1 MNLLKI
7 IMNNKEFI
15 ERKTKILATLGPSS
29 NTIKKIIELSNA
41 GANVFRLNCSHLNEK
56 DLEEYIKKIRRAE
69 KIIKK
74 PIGILVDLQ
83 GPKLRIGEVSK
94 NQNLLKKDDIFILD
108 NSKEIGNNK
117 RVYLSNKKIFNSVKK
132 GHLILIDDGNIH
144 IKVTSIKN
152 DIIRTRVV
160 QGGILKSNK
169 GLNLPHSDIKTSAL
183 STSDKKFV
191 KVASNLDVDWIALSF
206 VQKPSDIRELR
217 KICNNK
223 ISIMAKIEKPSA
235 LKYINKICEIA
246 DGIMIARGDLGV
258 ELPIETIPGW
268 QKKII
273 RASRLKGK
281 PVVVST
287 QMLES
292 MTSSLT
298 PTRAEVSDVANAVFE
313 GADAIML
320 SAESAS
326 GQYPVETVKMMHK
339 IAFSTE
345 NEKNYNSIIANQIEQ
360 TPNTTPDAIATAA
373 KTLADEL
380 SSPIIVCY
388 TESGSTGIKVS
399 RVRPSQTII
408 TITPVIE
415 TARKLSLAWGVLCF
429 LQKDEKNLEKMIE
442 STKITVKKS
451 GLASSGDKVVITAG
465 LPLKVQGTTNLIR
478 VTSIK

>member
-1 MNLLKI
+1 MNSK
-7 IMNNKEFI
+7 KFI

-29 NTIKKIIELSNA
+29 NTIKKIVELSKAGSNA
-41 GANVFRLNCSHLNEK
+41 FRLNCSHLNEVE
-56 DLEEYIKKIRRAE
+56 LEEYIKKIRRAE
-69 KIIKK
+69 SIVNK

-83 GPKLRIGEVSK
+83 GPKIRIGDVSK
-94 NQNLLKKDDIFILD
+94 NQNILTKGD
-108 NSKEIGNNK
+108 VFVLDSLKEIGNNK
-117 RVYLSNKKIFNSVKK
+117 RVYLSNKKIFKSVKK

-144 IKVTSIKN
+144 LKITSIKEN
-152 DIIRTRVV
+152 LIRTKVL

-169 GLNLPHSDIKTSAL
+169 GLNLPQSDLRTSAL
-183 STSDKKFV
+183 SNSDKKFV
-191 KVASNLDVDWIALSF
+191 RIASNLDVDWIALSF
-206 VQKPSDIRELR
+206 VQKPSDIKELR
-217 KICNNK
+217 KLCNNK
-223 ISIMAKIEKPSA
+223 ISVMAKIEKPSA
-235 LKYINKICEIA
+235 LKYINEICQIS

-258 ELPIETIPGW
+258 ELPIETVPGW

-273 RASRLKGK
+273 RTSRVNGK

-326 GQYPVETVKMMHK
+326 GSYPVETVRMMHK
-339 IAFSTE
+339 IAYSTE
-345 NEKNYNSIIANQIEQ
+345 NEKNYNKILANQIEQ

-373 KTLADEL
+373 KSLADDL

-399 RVRPSQTII
+399 RVRPTQTIL
-408 TITPVIE
+408 TITPIIE

-451 GLASSGDKVVITAG
+451 GLADIGDKVVITAG
-465 LPLKVQGTTNLIR
+465 LPLKVEGTTNLIR

>member
-1 MNLLKI
+1 MNSK
-7 IMNNKEFI
+7 KFI

-29 NTIKKIIELSNA
+29 NTIKKIVELSKAGSNA
-41 GANVFRLNCSHLNEK
+41 FRLNCSHLNEEQ
-56 DLEEYIKKIRRAE
+56 LQEYIKKIRRAE
-69 KIIKK
+69 NILNK

-83 GPKLRIGEVSK
+83 GPKIRIGNVSK
-94 NQNLLKKDDIFILD
+94 DQNILKKGDIFILD
-108 NSKEIGNNK
+108 NLEEIGNNK

-144 IKVTSIKN
+144 LKITSITKN
-152 DIIRTRVV
+152 AIRTRVL

-169 GLNLPHSDIKTSAL
+169 GLNLPQSEVKTSAL
-183 STSDKKFV
+183 SSSDKKFV
-191 KVASNLDVDWIALSF
+191 KIASNLNVDWIALSF
-206 VQKPSDIRELR
+206 VQKPLDIREL
-217 KICNNK
+217 KKLCDNK
-223 ISIMAKIEKPSA
+223 ISVMAKIEKPSA
-235 LKYINKICEIA
+235 LKYINEICQIA

-258 ELPIETIPGW
+258 ELPIETVPGW

-273 RASRLKGK
+273 RTSRVNGK

-326 GQYPVETVKMMHK
+326 GSYPVETVKMMHK
-339 IAFSTE
+339 IAYSTE
-345 NEKNYNSIIANQIEQ
+345 NEKNYNKILANQIEQ

-373 KTLADEL
+373 KSLADDL

-399 RVRPSQTII
+399 RVRPTQTIL
-408 TITPVIE
+408 TITPIIE

-451 GLASSGDKVVITAG
+451 GLADIGDKVVITAG
-465 LPLKVQGTTNLIR
+465 LPLKVEGTTNLIR

>member
-1 MNLLKI
+1 MDSK
-7 IMNNKEFI
+7 KFT
-15 ERKTKILATLGPSS
+15 ERKTKILVTLGPSS
-29 NTIKKIIELSNA
+29 NTIKKIVELTKAGSNA
-41 GANVFRLNCSHLNEK
+41 FRLNCSHLNEEE
-56 DLEEYIKKIRRAE
+56 LQEYIKKIRRAE
-69 KIIKK
+69 ILINK

-83 GPKLRIGEVSK
+83 GPKIRIGRVSK
-94 NQNLLKKDDIFILD
+94 DQNILRKGDIFILD
-108 NSKEIGNNK
+108 NLKEIGNNK
-117 RVYLSNKKIFNSVKK
+117 RVYLSNKKIFKSVKK

-144 IKVTSIKN
+144 LKITSIKEN
-152 DIIRTRVV
+152 LIRTKVL

-169 GLNLPHSDIKTSAL
+169 GLNLPQSDLKTSAL
-183 STSDKKFV
+183 SNSDKKFV
-191 KVASNLDVDWIALSF
+191 KIASNLNVDWIALSF
-206 VQKPSDIRELR
+206 VQKPSDIKELR
-217 KICNNK
+217 KLCNNR
-223 ISIMAKIEKPSA
+223 ISVMAKIEKPSA
-235 LKYINKICEIA
+235 LKYINEICEIA

-258 ELPIETIPGW
+258 ELPIETVPGW

-273 RASRLKGK
+273 RISRVNGK

-326 GQYPVETVKMMHK
+326 GIYPVEAVKMMHK

-345 NEKNYNSIIANQIEQ
+345 NEKNYNKILTNQIEQ

-373 KTLADEL
+373 KSLADDL

-399 RVRPSQTII
+399 RVRPTQTIL

-429 LQKDEKNLEKMIE
+429 LQKDENNLEKMIE
-442 STKITVKKS
+442 STKMTVKKS
-451 GLASSGDKVVITAG
+451 GMASIGDKVVITAG
-465 LPLKVQGTTNLIR
+465 LPLKIEGTTNLIR
-478 VTSIK
+478 VTSIKE

>member
-1 MNLLKI
+1 MNSK
-7 IMNNKEFI
+7 KFI

-29 NTIKKIIELSNA
+29 NTIKKIVELSKAGSNA
-41 GANVFRLNCSHLNEK
+41 FRLNCSHLNEEQLK
-56 DLEEYIKKIRRAE
+56 EYIKKIRRAE
-69 KIIKK
+69 NILNK

-83 GPKLRIGEVSK
+83 GPKIRIGNVSK
-94 NQNLLKKDDIFILD
+94 DQNILKKGDIFILD
-108 NSKEIGNNK
+108 NLDEIGDNK

-144 IKVTSIKN
+144 LKITSITKN
-152 DIIRTRVV
+152 AIRTRVL

-169 GLNLPHSDIKTSAL
+169 GLNLPQSEVKTSAL
-183 STSDKKFV
+183 SSSDKKFV
-191 KVASNLDVDWIALSF
+191 KIASNLNVDWIALSF
-206 VQKPSDIRELR
+206 VQKPLDIREL
-217 KICNNK
+217 KKLCDNK
-223 ISIMAKIEKPSA
+223 ISVMAKIEKPSA
-235 LKYINKICEIA
+235 LKYINEICQIA

-258 ELPIETIPGW
+258 ELPIETVPGW

-273 RASRLKGK
+273 RTSRVNGK

-326 GQYPVETVKMMHK
+326 GSYPVETVRMMHK
-339 IAFSTE
+339 IAYSTE
-345 NEKNYNSIIANQIEQ
+345 NEKNYNKILANQIEQ

-373 KTLADEL
+373 KSLADDL

-399 RVRPSQTII
+399 RVRPTQTIL
-408 TITPVIE
+408 TITPIIE

-451 GLASSGDKVVITAG
+451 GLADIGDKVVITAG
-465 LPLKVQGTTNLIR
+465 LPLKVEGTTNLIR

>member
-1 MNLLKI
+1 MNSK
-7 IMNNKEFI
+7 KFI

-29 NTIKKIIELSNA
+29 NTIKKIVELSKAGSNA
-41 GANVFRLNCSHLNEK
+41 FRLNCSHLNEEQLK
-56 DLEEYIKKIRRAE
+56 EYIKKIRRAE
-69 KIIKK
+69 NILNK

-83 GPKLRIGEVSK
+83 GPKIRIGNVSK
-94 NQNLLKKDDIFILD
+94 DQNILKKGDIFILD
-108 NSKEIGNNK
+108 NLDEIGNNK

-144 IKVTSIKN
+144 LKITSITKN
-152 DIIRTRVV
+152 AIRTRVL

-169 GLNLPHSDIKTSAL
+169 GLNLPQSEVKTSAL
-183 STSDKKFV
+183 SSSDKKFV
-191 KVASNLDVDWIALSF
+191 KIASNLNVDWIALSF
-206 VQKPSDIRELR
+206 VQKPLDIREL
-217 KICNNK
+217 KKLCDNK
-223 ISIMAKIEKPSA
+223 ISVMAKIEKPSA
-235 LKYINKICEIA
+235 LKYINEICQIA

-258 ELPIETIPGW
+258 ELPIETVPGW

-273 RASRLKGK
+273 RTSRVNGK

-326 GQYPVETVKMMHK
+326 GSYPVETVRMMHK
-339 IAFSTE
+339 IAYSTE
-345 NEKNYNSIIANQIEQ
+345 NEKNYNKILANQIEQ

-373 KTLADEL
+373 KSLADDL

-399 RVRPSQTII
+399 RVRPTQTIL
-408 TITPVIE
+408 TITPIIE

-451 GLASSGDKVVITAG
+451 GLADIGDKVVITAG
-465 LPLKVQGTTNLIR
+465 LPLKVEGTTNLIR

>member
-1 MNLLKI
+1 MNSK
-7 IMNNKEFI
+7 KFI

-29 NTIKKIIELSNA
+29 NTIKKIVELSKAGSNA
-41 GANVFRLNCSHLNEK
+41 FRLNCSHLNE
-56 DLEEYIKKIRRAE
+56 LELQEFIKKIRRAE
-69 KIIKK
+69 NIINK

-83 GPKLRIGEVSK
+83 GPKIRIGNVSK
-94 NQNLLKKDDIFILD
+94 DQNILRKGDIFVLD
-108 NSKEIGNNK
+108 NLKEIGNNK
-117 RVYLSNKKIFNSVKK
+117 RVHLSNKKIFKSVKK

-144 IKVTSIKN
+144 LKITSIKEN
-152 DIIRTRVV
+152 LIRTKVL

-169 GLNLPHSDIKTSAL
+169 GLNLPQSDLKTSAL
-183 STSDKKFV
+183 SNSDKKFV
-191 KVASNLDVDWIALSF
+191 KIASNLDVDWIALSF
-206 VQKPSDIRELR
+206 VQKPSDIKEL
-217 KICNNK
+217 KKLCNNK
-223 ISIMAKIEKPSA
+223 TSIMAKIEKPSA
-235 LKYINKICEIA
+235 LKYINEICEIA

-258 ELPIETIPGW
+258 ELPIETVPGW

-273 RASRLKGK
+273 RTSRVNGK

-326 GQYPVETVKMMHK
+326 GNYPVETVKMMHK

-345 NEKNYNSIIANQIEQ
+345 NDKNYNKILANQIEQ

-373 KTLADEL
+373 KSLADDL

-399 RVRPSQTII
+399 RVRPTQTIL

-442 STKITVKKS
+442 STKTTVKKS
-451 GLASSGDKVVITAG
+451 GLAGIGDKIIITAG
-465 LPLKVQGTTNLIR
+465 LPLKVEGTTNLIR

>member
-1 MNLLKI
+1 MNSK
-7 IMNNKEFI
+7 KSI

-29 NTIKKIIELSNA
+29 NTIKKIVELSKAGSNA
-41 GANVFRLNCSHLNEK
+41 FRLNCSHLNEEQ
-56 DLEEYIKKIRRAE
+56 LQEYIKKIRRAE
-69 KIIKK
+69 NILNK

-83 GPKLRIGEVSK
+83 GPKIRIGNVSK
-94 NQNLLKKDDIFILD
+94 DQNILKKGDIFILD
-108 NSKEIGNNK
+108 NLDEIGNNK

-144 IKVTSIKN
+144 LKITSITKN
-152 DIIRTRVV
+152 AIRTRVL

-169 GLNLPHSDIKTSAL
+169 GLNLPQSEVKTSAL
-183 STSDKKFV
+183 SSSDKKFV
-191 KVASNLDVDWIALSF
+191 KIASNLNVDWIALSF
-206 VQKPSDIRELR
+206 VQKPLDIREL
-217 KICNNK
+217 KKLCDNK
-223 ISIMAKIEKPSA
+223 ISVMAKIEKPSA
-235 LKYINKICEIA
+235 LKYINEICQIA

-258 ELPIETIPGW
+258 ELPIETVPGW

-273 RASRLKGK
+273 RTSRVNGK

-326 GQYPVETVKMMHK
+326 GSFPVETVRMMHK
-339 IAFSTE
+339 IAYSTE
-345 NEKNYNSIIANQIEQ
+345 NEKNYNKILANQIEQ

-373 KTLADEL
+373 KSLADDL

-399 RVRPSQTII
+399 RVRPTQTIL
-408 TITPVIE
+408 TITPIIE
-415 TARKLSLAWGVLCF
+415 TARKLSLAWGVLCS

-451 GLASSGDKVVITAG
+451 GLADIGDKVVITAG
-465 LPLKVQGTTNLIR
+465 LPLKVEGTTNLIR

>member
-1 MNLLKI
+1 
-7 IMNNKEFI
+7 MNNKEFI

-29 NTIKKIIELSNA
+29 NTIKKIIELSKA
-41 GANVFRLNCSHLNEK
+41 GANAFRLNCSHLNEK
-56 DLEEYIKKIRRAE
+56 DLEEYIYKIRRAE
-69 KIIKK
+69 IIIRK
-74 PIGILVDLQ
+74 PIGIVVDLQ
-83 GPKLRIGEVSK
+83 GPKIRIGNVSS
-94 NQNLLKKDDIFILD
+94 NQNILKKGDIFILD
-108 NSKEIGNNK
+108 KKNETGNNK

-144 IKVTSIKN
+144 LKITSITKN
-152 DIIRTRVV
+152 AIRTRVL

-169 GLNLPHSDIKTSAL
+169 GINLPQSEIKTSAL
-183 STSDKKFV
+183 SSLDKKFV
-191 KVASNLDVDWIALSF
+191 KIASNLNVDWIALSF
-206 VQKPSDIRELR
+206 VQKPLDIKEL
-217 KICNNK
+217 KKLCDNK
-223 ISIMAKIEKPSA
+223 ISVMAKIEKPSA
-235 LKYINKICEIA
+235 LKYINEICQIA

-258 ELPIETIPGW
+258 ELPIESVPGW

-273 RASRLKGK
+273 RISRVNGK

-326 GQYPVETVKMMHK
+326 GSYPVETVKMMHK
-339 IAFSTE
+339 IAYSTE
-345 NEKNYNSIIANQIEQ
+345 NEKNYNKILANQIEQ

-373 KTLADEL
+373 KSLADDL

-399 RVRPSQTII
+399 KVKPTQAIL
-408 TITPVIE
+408 TITPIIE
-415 TARKLSLAWGVLCF
+415 TARKLTLVWGVKCIV
-429 LQKDEKNLEKMIE
+429 QKDANNLEDMIKM
-442 STKITVKKS
+442 TKTYSKKNKIIKI
-451 GLASSGDKVVITAG
+451 GEKMVVTAG
-465 LPLKVQGTTNLIR
+465 LPLKKRGTTNLIR
-478 VTSIK
+478 VIKLD

>member
-1 MNLLKI
+1 MNSK
-7 IMNNKEFI
+7 KFI

-29 NTIKKIIELSNA
+29 NTIKKIVDLSKAGSNA
-41 GANVFRLNCSHLNEK
+41 FRLNCSHLNEVE
-56 DLEEYIKKIRRAE
+56 LQEYIKKIRRAE
-69 KIIKK
+69 SIVNK

-83 GPKLRIGEVSK
+83 GPKIRIGSVSK
-94 NQNLLKKDDIFILD
+94 DQNILTKGDIFVLD
-108 NSKEIGNNK
+108 NFKEIGNNK
-117 RVYLSNKKIFNSVKK
+117 RVYLSNKKIFKSVKK

-144 IKVTSIKN
+144 LKITSVKEN
-152 DIIRTRVV
+152 LIRTKVL

-169 GLNLPHSDIKTSAL
+169 GLNLPQSDLKTSAL
-183 STSDKKFV
+183 SNLDKKFV
-191 KVASNLDVDWIALSF
+191 KIASNLDVDWIALSF
-206 VQKPSDIRELR
+206 VQKPSDIKELR
-217 KICNNK
+217 KLCNDK
-223 ISIMAKIEKPSA
+223 ISVMAKIEKPSA
-235 LKYINKICEIA
+235 LKYINEICEIA

-258 ELPIETIPGW
+258 ELPIETVPGW

-273 RASRLKGK
+273 RTSRVNGK

-292 MTSSLT
+292 MTLSLT

-326 GQYPVETVKMMHK
+326 GDYPVEAVKMMHK
-339 IAFSTE
+339 IAYSTE
-345 NEKNYNSIIANQIEQ
+345 NEKNYNKILANQIEQ

-373 KTLADEL
+373 KSLADDL

-399 RVRPSQTII
+399 RVRPTQTIL

-451 GLASSGDKVVITAG
+451 GMASIGDKVVITAG

-478 VTSIK
+478 VTSIKE